1 MFDQAKA
8 KAPCIIFIDEIDAI
22 GRSRQSAG
30 AIRTNDEREQTLNQL
45 LSEMDGFE
53 INQGVLIMA
62 GTNRPEILDRA
73 LLRPGRF
80 DREIHVPLPTEVGR
94 REILEI
100 HAREVPLEDSA
111 DLGRLAQI
119 TSGFSGADLAN
130 IVNEAA
136 LLAVRRDS
144 DSVAMTD
151 FDQAIERIV
160 TGLKRRM
167 PLRDD
172 VKRRVAFHE
181 GGHALVASLLPDTDP
196 VHKVSIIPTA
206 RGALGYTLQMP
217 EEDQYLIG
225 AQALRERMAVM
236 LGGRA
241 AELLMCDEPSTGAA
255 NDLER
260 ATDLA
265 RRMVTEFGMTEALGP
280 VRYAA
285 ETGSLYL
292 GTSVGLRQTLSPETV
307 AAIDGEIRRLVE
319 EAQDLALSL
328 LGTHKAALVEIA
340 EVLQAHEVISGE
352 EIERIARG
360 QMKAEG
366 NAA

>member
-1 MFDQAKA
+1 M
-8 KAPCIIFIDEIDAI
+8 
-22 GRSRQSAG
+22 
-30 AIRTNDEREQTLNQL
+30 
-45 LSEMDGFE
+45 
-53 INQGVLIMA
+53 
-62 GTNRPEILDRA
+62 
-73 LLRPGRF
+73 
-80 DREIHVPLPTEVGR
+80 
-94 REILEI
+94 
-100 HAREVPLEDSA
+100 
-111 DLGRLAQI
+111 
-119 TSGFSGADLAN
+119 
-130 IVNEAA
+130 
-136 LLAVRRDS
+136 LAVRRDS
-144 DSVAMTD
+144 DAVAMAD
-151 FDQAIERIV
+151 FDQAIERVV

-206 RGALGYTLQMP
+206 KGALGYTLQMP
-217 EEDQYLIG
+217 EEDQYLVG

-265 RRMVTEFGMTEALGP
+265 RRMATEFGMTEALGP

-292 GTSVGLRQTLSPETV
+292 GTSVGLRPTLSPETE
-307 AAIDGEIRRLVE
+307 ATIDREIRRLVE
-319 EAQDLALSL
+319 EAQDQALSL
-328 LGTHKAALVEIA
+328 LGTHKAALEEIA
-340 EVLQAHEVISGE
+340 EILQTHEVISGE
-352 EIERIARG
+352 EIERIARDH
-360 QMKAEG
+360 MKAEG
-366 NAA
+366 EAV